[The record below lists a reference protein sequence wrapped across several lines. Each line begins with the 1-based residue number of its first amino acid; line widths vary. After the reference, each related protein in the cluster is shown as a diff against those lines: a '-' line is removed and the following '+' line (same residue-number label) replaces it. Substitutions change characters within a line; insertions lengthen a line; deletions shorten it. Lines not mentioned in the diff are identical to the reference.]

1 MHFKKIYGNL
11 FVTIAEYDECMN
23 RLLYPLCAVG
33 VAILAAG
40 FAYLLVDRTA
50 SGKAF
55 AGPSIMFADVRG
67 APGDGNTSLRTAFGV
82 MLENAGIPQ
91 VDILEGCTLAV
102 SAEVSTLRLGNNQKV
117 SIVWQVQDSEGNPL
131 GEVAQLNNIEYGA
144 LDGAWGTDASL
155 AARGA
160 RDGIVDIMKLP
171 RPGCA

>member
-11 FVTIAEYDECMN
+11 FVTIAGYDESMKK
-23 RLLYPLCAVG
+23 LFYPLCAVG
-33 VAILAAG
+33 GAVLAAG
-40 FAYLLVDRTA
+40 VAYVVGDRTA

-91 VDILEGCTLAV
+91 VETLEGCTLAV

-117 SIVWQVQDSEGNPL
+117 SIVWQVQDAEGNPL
-131 GEVAQLNNIEYGA
+131 GEVAQLNNVEYGA
-144 LDGAWGTDASL
+144 LDKEWGTDASL

-160 RDGIVDIMKLP
+160 RDGIMDIMKLP
-171 RPGCA
+171 RPGCS